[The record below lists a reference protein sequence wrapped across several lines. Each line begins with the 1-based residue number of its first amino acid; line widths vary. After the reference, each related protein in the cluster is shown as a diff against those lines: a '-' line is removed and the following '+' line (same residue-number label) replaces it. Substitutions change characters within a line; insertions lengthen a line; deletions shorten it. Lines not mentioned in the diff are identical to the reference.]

1 MYWLLLQVYIYL
13 NLDKTST
20 NSLATNVC
28 LEFLKYWYFTYSLAR
43 HVLTTSLVMYVLN
56 YYKTKVYV
64 YLNLDKT
71 SNNNLASNV
80 CLEFLKN
87 WYFTYSLTRHV
98 LTTSLVMYVLNY
110 YKTKV
115 YVYLN
120 LDKTSTN
127 TSLLMYVLIFKELIF
142 YI

>member
-1 MYWLLLQVYIYL
+1 MTGTNNLASNVCLELLQVYIYL

-20 NSLATNVC
+20 NYLANNVC
-28 LEFLKYWYFTYSLAR
+28 LEFLKY
-43 HVLTTSLVMYVLN
+43 
-56 YYKTKVYV
+56 
-64 YLNLDKT
+64 
-71 SNNNLASNV
+71 
-80 CLEFLKN
+80 

-120 LDKTSTN
+120 LDKTGTN
-127 TSLLMYVLIFKELIF
+127 NLANNVCLEFLNSDSYFCITGDQ
-142 YI
+142 